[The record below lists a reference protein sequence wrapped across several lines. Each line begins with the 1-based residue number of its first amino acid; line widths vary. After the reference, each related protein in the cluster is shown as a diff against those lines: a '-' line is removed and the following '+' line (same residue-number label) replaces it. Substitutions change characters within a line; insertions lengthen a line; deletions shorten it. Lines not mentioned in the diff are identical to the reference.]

1 MEKDINILDV
11 EAITEELKCPI
22 CFNILK
28 DPVMELPNQHIM
40 CNKCLLEFNKTL
52 NKNYENN
59 EENICPF
66 CKKEITQLIK
76 PRIIITLLNSVEM
89 KCKSEYQ
96 NEKCDWKGKAIDYY
110 EHLKN
115 CEIHKKEREG
125 RIKNECNKMREILDK
140 EINPHLK
147 SEHLT
152 IFNEHV
158 KEWEWLENDKRD
170 WKWWWWCNMPWWEN
184 KSCKECNILWHK
196 YEDEIQV
203 YETKRI
209 CFLNED

>member
-1 MEKDINILDV
+1 MEEEINLLNIDQV
-11 EAITEELKCPI
+11 IQELKCPI

-40 CNKCLLEFNKTL
+40 CRKCLLNFNETL
-52 NKNYENN
+52 KKYNRKNLDST
-59 EENICPF
+59 CPF
-66 CKKEITQLIK
+66 CKEKIIQLIK
-76 PRIIITLLNSVEM
+76 PRIIITLLNLVEM
-89 KCKSEYQ
+89 KCMSEGQ
-96 NEKCDWKGKAIDYY
+96 NEKCDWKGNAIDYY

-115 CEIHKKEREG
+115 CKIFKKQKEEK
-125 RIKNECNKMREILDK
+125 IKNICDKMREILDK

-147 SEHLT
+147 SEHLN

-158 KEWEWLENDKRD
+158 KEWEWLQNDNRD

-184 KSCKECNILWHK
+184 KSCLECNILWHK

-203 YETKRI
+203 YESKRI
-209 CFLNED
+209 CLLNDN

>member
-1 MEKDINILDV
+1 MDEEINLLNVEKLIQ
-11 EAITEELKCPI
+11 ELKCPI

-40 CNKCLLEFNKTL
+40 CRKCLLNFNETL
-52 NKNYENN
+52 KINNKENLDSM
-59 EENICPF
+59 CPF
-66 CKKEITQLIK
+66 CKEKITQLIK
-76 PRIIITLLNSVEM
+76 PRIIITLLNLVEM
-89 KCKSEYQ
+89 KCMSEKE
-96 NEKCDWKGKAIDYY
+96 NIKCDWKGNAIDYY

-115 CEIHKKEREG
+115 CEIFKNQRKEKL
-125 RIKNECNKMREILDK
+125 KNVCAKMREILDK

-147 SEHLT
+147 KEHLN

-158 KEWEWLENDKRD
+158 KEWEWLENDSRD

-184 KSCKECNILWHK
+184 KSCLECNILWHK

-203 YETKRI
+203 YESKRI
-209 CFLNED
+209 CLLKDD